1 MGGCGCQAVSEAS
14 TGASAMPAA
23 ARALMAAPI
32 HDGVVISTKRT
43 IGFFLDLS
51 DLHFLHQAHNKS
63 SSSMQQYAAPLSM
76 IGVALPCARLMPYGL
91 VLLG

>member
-1 MGGCGCQAVSEAS
+1 
-14 TGASAMPAA
+14 
-23 ARALMAAPI
+23 MAAF
-32 HDGVVISTKRT
+32 HDGVVISTKQT